1 VSRPRAREAGVWF
14 GELPPGPK
22 NMITDVSGVK
32 VGHCTI
38 IRGSGKLKLGEGP
51 VRTGVT
57 VVLPHDRNMYREPV
71 KGAFFDI
78 NGCGGLLGSLQIK
91 EFGLID
97 TPIMLTTTMSMGSVA
112 DGLIRYLLRS
122 NHDVG
127 ISEDTIIPIVS
138 ECDDSFL
145 NDSQGLHVKAEHVVA
160 AIEDANDRVVE
171 GAVGAGTGMSC
182 YDFKGGIG
190 TSSRRVTAGEDTYTV
205 GALVLTNHGDRDEL
219 RIDGVPVGAN
229 ISPPETK
236 RIEQGSVVTVIAT
249 DAPLDARQLG
259 RLARRTF
266 LGLAATG
273 FRSHNGSGD
282 ISIAFSTANI
292 HQRYSHKGLFTDNL
306 LQDRDITPLFKA
318 TADCTEEA
326 VINSLFKAET
336 VVGRDENTSYALPID
351 KTLELMKAHG
361 RILK

>member
-1 VSRPRAREAGVWF
+1 MSRPRAREAGVWF

-32 VGHCTI
+32 VGHYTI
-38 IRGSGKLKLGEGP
+38 IRGSGPLMVGEGP

-57 VVLPHDRNMYREPV
+57 AILPHGRNVYREPV
-71 KGAFFDI
+71 KGAFFDM
-78 NGCGGLLGSLQIK
+78 NGCGGLLGSLQIR

-97 TPIMLTTTMSMGSVA
+97 TPIVLTTTMSMGSAAEGV
-112 DGLIRYLLRS
+112 IRYLLRT
-122 NHDVG
+122 NHEVG
-127 ISEDTIIPIVS
+127 ISEDTIIPVVS

-145 NDSQGLHVKAEHVVA
+145 NDSQGLHVKGEHVVA
-160 AIEDANDRVVE
+160 AIEGASDRVVE

-190 TSSRRVTAGEDTYTV
+190 TSSRIVTAGEDSYTV

-229 ISPPETK
+229 IPPTEDK
-236 RIEQGSVVTVIAT
+236 RVGQGSIVTVIAT

-292 HQRYSHKGLFTDNL
+292 HVRNSDKGLLTDHL
-306 LQDRDITPLFKA
+306 LRDGEMTPLFKA
-318 TADCTEEA
+318 TADCSEEA

-336 VVGRDENTSYALPID
+336 VVGRDGNTAYALPID
-351 KTLELMKAHG
+351 KTLELLKAHG
-361 RILK
+361 RLLK